1 MKSSFYFRFY
11 EFLNTDTNLKNC
23 PSTIEQIIN
32 IVDLAKVLQQI
43 RVVCGFP
50 VIIESGFRTPQ
61 VNSLVG
67 GVSNS
72 KHMDGL
78 AADLKCRNPDEFK
91 KLVDVCKAF
100 YDLKLLKEYIVKQT
114 VIHVA
119 I

>member
-11 EFLNTDTNLKNC
+11 EFLKTDTGLKNC
-23 PSTIEQIIN
+23 PSTIEQISN
-32 IVDLAKVLQQI
+32 IVELAKVLQQI

-61 VNSLVG
+61 VNSMVG
-67 GVSNS
+67 GVVNS

-78 AADLKCRNPDEFK
+78 AADLKARNTDEFN

-100 YDLKLLKEYIVKQT
+100 FDLKLLKEYIVKQT
-114 VIHVA
+114 VVHIA